1 MSRPEVAIAILHQ
14 ADQFLLQLRDPI
26 PTIVYPGH
34 WGFFGGHLEAGES
47 AEIAVQRELLEEIGY
62 SPPHLNHFR
71 SYADPLVIRHV
82 FQGELTVGLDE
93 LTLLEGWDMGWFSRD
108 DILRGDRYSAKA
120 AQVCPL
126 GQPHQRILLD
136 FLESGQPM

>member
-14 ADQFLLQLRDPI
+14 ADQFLFQLRDNI

-34 WGFFGGHLEAGES
+34 WGLFGGHLEANES
-47 AEIAVQRELLEEIGY
+47 AEVAVQRELLEEICY
-62 SPPHLNHFR
+62 SPPHLSHFR
-71 SYADPLVIRHV
+71 SYTADAQVIRHV
-82 FQGELTVGLDE
+82 FQGALTVSLDE

-136 FLESGQPM
+136 FLASDR